1 MNEHLI
7 SLDELWEL
15 RGQIPIVDARSENEF
30 QQSHIPGSFNLPIL
44 TNEERIRVG
53 TLYKKEGSLKATIEG
68 FKLVGP
74 RFYRIQNTAIE
85 NFPEKKVLIY
95 CWRGGMRSQI
105 LSWLLSMIG
114 FQVYR
119 LVGGYK
125 AYRTYTF
132 QLVRKDWN
140 LLVLGGKTGVG
151 KTQLLNELASNGEQ
165 ILDLEAIANHRGS
178 AFGGIGQKPQPS
190 VEQFENLMAEEL
202 RQKDP
207 NEIIWLENESQRI
220 GKIIINQKFFECMES
235 APLIA
240 IEKSEKER
248 IELIKE
254 VYSTLPKEE
263 LIAAVTRLKKKL
275 GGLRTTQAI
284 EDIIN
289 DQHESWISNM
299 LVYYDKSYQFDLDKH
314 HPKSIQ
320 TLDLEGLDVEKSC
333 RLLIHTK
340 NLLNGKQIN
349 SAH

>member
-30 QQSHIPGSFNLPIL
+30 HQSHIPGSINLPIL

-53 TLYKKEGSLKATIEG
+53 TLYKKEGSLRATIEG
-68 FKLVGP
+68 FRLVGP
-74 RFYRIQNTAIE
+74 RFYSIQNTAIE

-125 AYRTYTF
+125 VYRTFTF
-132 QLVRKDWN
+132 QLVRGDWN

-151 KTQLLNELASNGEQ
+151 KTRLLNALTSYGEQ

-202 RQKDP
+202 RHKDP
-207 NEIIWLENESQRI
+207 NQIIWLENESQRI
-220 GKIIINQKFFECMES
+220 GKIIINDKFFECMES
-235 APLIA
+235 APLID
-240 IEKSEKER
+240 IKKSEEER
-248 IELIKE
+248 IALIKE
-254 VYSTLPKEE
+254 IYSTLPKEE

-299 LVYYDKSYQFDLDKH
+299 LIYYDKSYQFDLDKH
-314 HPKSIQ
+314 NPKTIQ
-320 TLDLEGLDVEKSC
+320 TLDFEGLDIETC
-333 RLLIHTK
+333 CQLLINTK
-340 NLLNGKQIN
+340 NLLNGKQTN
-349 SAH
+349 PAH